1 MNRQPILEAI
11 SDYKKGK
18 MIIVVDDKNR
28 ENEGDLC
35 LAAEKVSPE
44 AINFMAK
51 YGRGLVCLAI
61 AGKRLD
67 ELGLNPMSGHQINPR
82 ETDFAASIDAKKGT
96 TTGISAHDRALTVK
110 KVLNL
115 QSRKEDFYSP
125 GHVFPLRSKEGGV
138 LRRAGHTEAAV
149 DLAVLSGLY
158 PAGVICEIMN
168 DDGTMA
174 RFPQLK
180 KFALRHKLKICTI
193 ADLIEYR
200 RQREKLVKKVSST
213 GLPTEF
219 GNFQMITYQSLLD
232 ESLHIALVAGK
243 INSQEDVLVRV
254 HSECF
259 TGDVLHSKRCDCG
272 EQLRQSLKKIADVGT
287 GVLLYMQQ
295 EGRGIG
301 LLPKLKAYELQD
313 QGLDTVEANI
323 HLGFEADLRDY
334 GLGAQ
339 ILADLGLK
347 KIKLLTNNPR
357 KIIGLKG
364 YGLKITERIPIEIKP
379 NKNNLGYLATKKKK
393 LGHLLNID

>member
-1 MNRQPILEAI
+1 MKINTIPEII
-11 SDYKKGK
+11 SDYKKGR
-18 MIIVVDDKNR
+18 MVIVVDDKNR

-35 LAAEKVSPE
+35 LAAEKVTPE

-61 AGKRLD
+61 VSQRLD
-67 ELGLNPMSGHQINPR
+67 ELDIGRMVTGQVNPR
-82 ETDFAASIDAKKGT
+82 ETDFALSIDAKKGT
-96 TTGISAHDRALTVK
+96 STGISAHDRAKTIK
-110 KVLNL
+110 EVLNP
-115 QSRKEDFYSP
+115 KAKKNDFYSP

-138 LRRAGHTEAAV
+138 LNRAGHTEAAV
-149 DLAVLSGLY
+149 DLARLAGLD

-174 RFPQLK
+174 RLPELQ
-180 KFALRHKLKICTI
+180 KFAAAHKLKICTI

-200 RQREKLVKKVSST
+200 RKREKLIKRVVST

-219 GNFQMITYQSLLD
+219 GDFQMITYQSLID
-232 ESLHIALVAGK
+232 QSLHIALVCGDIK
-243 INSQEDVLVRV
+243 KDKEVLVRV

-272 EQLRQSLKKIADVGT
+272 EQLRISLKKISKEGR
-287 GVLLYMQQ
+287 GVLLYMRQ

-313 QGLDTVEANI
+313 RGFDTVEANL
-323 HLGFEADLRDY
+323 HLGYEADLRDY
-334 GLGAQ
+334 GAGAQ

-357 KIIGLKG
+357 KIIGLEG

-379 NKNNLGYLATKKKK
+379 DKNNINYLNTKKKK
-393 LGHLLNID
+393 LGHLLNI